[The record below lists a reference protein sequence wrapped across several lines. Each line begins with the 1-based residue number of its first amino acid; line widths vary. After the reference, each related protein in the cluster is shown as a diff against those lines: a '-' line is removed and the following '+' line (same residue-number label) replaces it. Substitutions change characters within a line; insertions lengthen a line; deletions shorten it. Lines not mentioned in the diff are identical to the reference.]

1 MRRESL
7 VSLPLYNTGQERD
20 GGGSYRS
27 ERKENAP
34 ICRGQGT
41 QYKIAQG
48 VWMNSSRV
56 SWNIRKAHKGPACT
70 VTCSDP

>member
-7 VSLPLYNTGQERD
+7 VSLLLYNTEQERN
-20 GGGSYRS
+20 GGDSYRS

-41 QYKIAQG
+41 QYEIAQG
-48 VWMNSSRV
+48 VLMNSSRV
-56 SWNIRKAHKGPACT
+56 SWNIQKAHKGPAYT
-70 VTCSDP
+70 VTCSGP